1 MKVDKITSPVWA
13 DRGHTTINCI
23 VKFSDAETECVFT
36 ASADD
41 PESYGREI
49 FEACIR
55 GDAGPVGEYRANDDM
70 AVEEAFEACIRGDAG
85 PVGEYRANDDMAV
98 EEARRM
104 KNAEINA
111 WRDAM
116 EASGYVFEHR
126 GRKWDYGKE
135 TMTRLGMSASAA
147 RGGVLPEGFFW
158 TDAENN
164 DVPMTADELISLSD
178 AAGKAMFR
186 KGLEIHIRQ
195 REMKKAI
202 AELSDSETILA
213 YRVGW

>member
-41 PESYGREI
+41 PESYGCEI

-55 GDAGPVGEYRANDDM
+55 GDAGPV
-70 AVEEAFEACIRGDAG
+70 V
-85 PVGEYRANDDMAV
+85 EYRANDDMAV

-135 TMTRLGMSASAA
+135 AMTRLGMSASAA

>member
-55 GDAGPVGEYRANDDM
+55 GDAGPVGEYRANH
-70 AVEEAFEACIRGDAG
+70 
-85 PVGEYRANDDMAV
+85 DMAV

-135 TMTRLGMSASAA
+135 AMTRLGMSASAA

>member
-70 AVEEAFEACIRGDAG
+70 AVEEA
-85 PVGEYRANDDMAV
+85 
-98 EEARRM
+98 RRM

-135 TMTRLGMSASAA
+135 AMTRLGMSASAA
-147 RGGVLPEGFFW
+147 RCGVLPEGFFW

-202 AELSDSETILA
+202 EELSDSETILA

>member
-70 AVEEAFEACIRGDAG
+70 AVEEA
-85 PVGEYRANDDMAV
+85 
-98 EEARRM
+98 RRM

-135 TMTRLGMSASAA
+135 AMTRLGMSASAA

-213 YRVGW
+213 YRVGWVTDKKPL

>member
-55 GDAGPVGEYRANDDM
+55 GDAGPVGEYRA
-70 AVEEAFEACIRGDAG
+70 
-85 PVGEYRANDDMAV
+85 YDDMAV

>member
-1 MKVDKITSPVWA
+1 
-13 DRGHTTINCI
+13 
-23 VKFSDAETECVFT
+23 
-36 ASADD
+36 
-41 PESYGREI
+41 
-49 FEACIR
+49 
-55 GDAGPVGEYRANDDM
+55 
-70 AVEEAFEACIRGDAG
+70 
-85 PVGEYRANDDMAV
+85 
-98 EEARRM
+98 
-104 KNAEINA
+104 
-111 WRDAM
+111 
-116 EASGYVFEHR
+116 
-126 GRKWDYGKE
+126 
-135 TMTRLGMSASAA
+135 MTRLGMSASAA

-178 AAGKAMFR
+178 AAGKVMFR

>member
-70 AVEEAFEACIRGDAG
+70 AVEEA
-85 PVGEYRANDDMAV
+85 
-98 EEARRM
+98 RRM

-116 EASGYVFEHR
+116 EASGYVFEQR

-186 KGLEIHIRQ
+186 KGLEIHIR
-195 REMKKAI
+195 
-202 AELSDSETILA
+202 
-213 YRVGW
+213 

>member
-70 AVEEAFEACIRGDAG
+70 AVEEA
-85 PVGEYRANDDMAV
+85 
-98 EEARRM
+98 RRM

-135 TMTRLGMSASAA
+135 AMTRLGMSASAA

>member
-70 AVEEAFEACIRGDAG
+70 AVED
-85 PVGEYRANDDMAV
+85 
-98 EEARRM
+98 ARRM

>member
-49 FEACIR
+49 
-55 GDAGPVGEYRANDDM
+55 
-70 AVEEAFEACIRGDAG
+70 FEACIRGDAG

-202 AELSDSETILA
+202 AELSDSATILA

>member
-49 FEACIR
+49 
-55 GDAGPVGEYRANDDM
+55 
-70 AVEEAFEACIRGDAG
+70 FEACIRGDAG

-164 DVPMTADELISLSD
+164 DGKRLVRTVLIFTESSDQLSRATDRVP
-178 AAGKAMFR
+178 
-186 KGLEIHIRQ
+186 GLPASPGYVQ
-195 REMKKAI
+195 
-202 AELSDSETILA
+202 
-213 YRVGW
+213 

>member
-49 FEACIR
+49 
-55 GDAGPVGEYRANDDM
+55 
-70 AVEEAFEACIRGDAG
+70 FEACIRGDAG

-213 YRVGW
+213 YRVAW

>member
-70 AVEEAFEACIRGDAG
+70 AVEEA
-85 PVGEYRANDDMAV
+85 
-98 EEARRM
+98 RRM

-135 TMTRLGMSASAA
+135 AMTRLGMSASAA

-213 YRVGW
+213 YRVGC

>member
-1 MKVDKITSPVWA
+1 
-13 DRGHTTINCI
+13 CI
-23 VKFSDAETECVFT
+23 VKFSYAETECVFT

-49 FEACIR
+49 
-55 GDAGPVGEYRANDDM
+55 
-70 AVEEAFEACIRGDAG
+70 FEACIRGDAG

-135 TMTRLGMSASAA
+135 TMTRLAMSASAA

>member
-36 ASADD
+36 ASTDD

-49 FEACIR
+49 
-55 GDAGPVGEYRANDDM
+55 
-70 AVEEAFEACIRGDAG
+70 FEACIRGDAG

-135 TMTRLGMSASAA
+135 AMTRLGMSASAA

>member
-13 DRGHTTINCI
+13 DRGHTTINFI

-49 FEACIR
+49 
-55 GDAGPVGEYRANDDM
+55 
-70 AVEEAFEACIRGDAG
+70 FEACIRGDAG

>member
-1 MKVDKITSPVWA
+1 
-13 DRGHTTINCI
+13 
-23 VKFSDAETECVFT
+23 FSDAETECVFT

-49 FEACIR
+49 
-55 GDAGPVGEYRANDDM
+55 
-70 AVEEAFEACIRGDAG
+70 FEACIRGDAG

>member
-1 MKVDKITSPVWA
+1 KVDKITSPVWA

-70 AVEEAFEACIRGDAG
+70 AVEEA
-85 PVGEYRANDDMAV
+85 
-98 EEARRM
+98 RRM

-126 GRKWDYGKE
+126 GR
-135 TMTRLGMSASAA
+135 
-147 RGGVLPEGFFW
+147 
-158 TDAENN
+158 
-164 DVPMTADELISLSD
+164 
-178 AAGKAMFR
+178 
-186 KGLEIHIRQ
+186 
-195 REMKKAI
+195 
-202 AELSDSETILA
+202 
-213 YRVGW
+213 

>member
-49 FEACIR
+49 
-55 GDAGPVGEYRANDDM
+55 
-70 AVEEAFEACIRGDAG
+70 FEACIRGDAG

-186 KGLEIHIRQ
+186 KGLEIHMRQ

>member
-70 AVEEAFEACIRGDAG
+70 AVEEA
-85 PVGEYRANDDMAV
+85 
-98 EEARRM
+98 RRM

-135 TMTRLGMSASAA
+135 AMTRLGMSASAA

-202 AELSDSETILA
+202 EELSDSETILA

>member
-55 GDAGPVGEYRANDDM
+55 GDV
-70 AVEEAFEACIRGDAG
+70 G

-202 AELSDSETILA
+202 EELSDSETILA

>member
-70 AVEEAFEACIRGDAG
+70 AVEEAH
-85 PVGEYRANDDMAV
+85 
-98 EEARRM
+98 RM

>member
-36 ASADD
+36 ASPDD

-49 FEACIR
+49 
-55 GDAGPVGEYRANDDM
+55 
-70 AVEEAFEACIRGDAG
+70 FEACIRGDAG

-202 AELSDSETILA
+202 A
-213 YRVGW
+213 

>member
-13 DRGHTTINCI
+13 DRGHTTINCT

-49 FEACIR
+49 
-55 GDAGPVGEYRANDDM
+55 
-70 AVEEAFEACIRGDAG
+70 FEACIRGDAG

>member
-41 PESYGREI
+41 PESYGCEI
-49 FEACIR
+49 
-55 GDAGPVGEYRANDDM
+55 
-70 AVEEAFEACIRGDAG
+70 FEACIRGDAG

-135 TMTRLGMSASAA
+135 AMTRLGMSASAA

>member
-70 AVEEAFEACIRGDAG
+70 AVEEA
-85 PVGEYRANDDMAV
+85 
-98 EEARRM
+98 RRM

-135 TMTRLGMSASAA
+135 AMTRLGMSASAA

-213 YRVGW
+213 YMVGW

>member
-49 FEACIR
+49 
-55 GDAGPVGEYRANDDM
+55 
-70 AVEEAFEACIRGDAG
+70 FEACIRGDAG

>member
-36 ASADD
+36 VSADD

-49 FEACIR
+49 
-55 GDAGPVGEYRANDDM
+55 
-70 AVEEAFEACIRGDAG
+70 FEACIRGDAG

>member
-49 FEACIR
+49 
-55 GDAGPVGEYRANDDM
+55 
-70 AVEEAFEACIRGDAG
+70 FEACIRGDAG

-178 AAGKAMFR
+178 AAGKVMFR

>member
-49 FEACIR
+49 
-55 GDAGPVGEYRANDDM
+55 
-70 AVEEAFEACIRGDAG
+70 FEACIRGDAG

-202 AELSDSETILA
+202 AELSDSETIPVINF
-213 YRVGW
+213 RD

>member
-1 MKVDKITSPVWA
+1 MKVDKIRSPVWA

-49 FEACIR
+49 
-55 GDAGPVGEYRANDDM
+55 
-70 AVEEAFEACIRGDAG
+70 FEACIRGDAG

>member
-13 DRGHTTINCI
+13 DRGHTTINCM

-49 FEACIR
+49 
-55 GDAGPVGEYRANDDM
+55 
-70 AVEEAFEACIRGDAG
+70 FEACIRGDAG

-135 TMTRLGMSASAA
+135 AMTRLGMSASAA

>member
-41 PESYGREI
+41 PESYGSEI
-49 FEACIR
+49 
-55 GDAGPVGEYRANDDM
+55 
-70 AVEEAFEACIRGDAG
+70 FEACIRGDAG

-186 KGLEIHIRQ
+186 KGLEIHIR
-195 REMKKAI
+195 
-202 AELSDSETILA
+202 
-213 YRVGW
+213 

>member
-55 GDAGPVGEYRANDDM
+55 GA
-70 AVEEAFEACIRGDAG
+70 AG

-111 WRDAM
+111 WRDAR

>member
-1 MKVDKITSPVWA
+1 
-13 DRGHTTINCI
+13 
-23 VKFSDAETECVFT
+23 ETECVFT

-49 FEACIR
+49 
-55 GDAGPVGEYRANDDM
+55 
-70 AVEEAFEACIRGDAG
+70 FEACIRGDAG

-116 EASGYVFEHR
+116 EASGYVFEHK

-202 AELSDSETILA
+202 EELSDSETILA

>member
-49 FEACIR
+49 
-55 GDAGPVGEYRANDDM
+55 
-70 AVEEAFEACIRGDAG
+70 FEACIRGDAG

-213 YRVGW
+213 

>member
-70 AVEEAFEACIRGDAG
+70 AVEEA
-85 PVGEYRANDDMAV
+85 
-98 EEARRM
+98 RRM

-135 TMTRLGMSASAA
+135 AMTRLGMSASAA

-213 YRVGW
+213 YRVGWCN

>member
-70 AVEEAFEACIRGDAG
+70 AVEEA
-85 PVGEYRANDDMAV
+85 
-98 EEARRM
+98 RRM

-135 TMTRLGMSASAA
+135 AMTRLGMSALAA